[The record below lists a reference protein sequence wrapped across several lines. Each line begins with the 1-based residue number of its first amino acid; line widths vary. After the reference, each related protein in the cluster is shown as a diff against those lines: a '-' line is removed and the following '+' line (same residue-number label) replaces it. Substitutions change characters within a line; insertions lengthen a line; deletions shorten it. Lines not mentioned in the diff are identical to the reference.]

1 MDGLQLQLPNL
12 PEQTHC
18 PIVNDSLHACNQ
30 RVFECL
36 PNFAR
41 TFPLFLGLAIFC
53 DLEPR
58 VNTFV
63 TLSDNLYEI
72 IVKKKV

>member
-1 MDGLQLQLPNL
+1 MSSVVLCSTRMDGLQLQLPNL
-12 PEQTHC
+12 PDQTHC

-41 TFPLFLGLAIFC
+41 TFPLIFRGW
-53 DLEPR
+53 LY
-58 VNTFV
+58 FA
-63 TLSDNLYEI
+63 TLSRESILLLR
-72 IVKKKV
+72 